1 MKSAKVVDLFSRS
14 RGKRGV
20 EELAFLPAAL
30 EIVETPPSPI
40 GRAIG
45 ATIVV
50 IFTLALAW
58 AGFGQIDIVASAQ
71 GKIVPSDRVKVIQA
85 LEIGVVRALK
95 VEDGQKV
102 KAGDVLI
109 EIDPTINEAEARQ
122 SKRDLIATQLDI
134 ARLRAALV
142 EDGDPLQA
150 FKAPPGA
157 DATQDAEQ
165 RRYLAAL
172 VGEHRAK
179 LAAID
184 RQRQQKEAEVATTAA
199 TVAKLEATLP
209 VVQERYDI
217 RKTLQK
223 AELGSKLQYL
233 ELLQALTE
241 MQQELLVQ
249 KSNLRVAQASLAV
262 FAETHAQVE
271 AEYRRMLFDELGKQV
286 QRESTLTENLVK
298 ADQRTKLQVLR
309 APVDGTVQQLA
320 VHTVGGVVSPTQELM
335 VIVPADSRLEVEAM
349 VTNRDIGFVQAGQEV
364 EVKVDT
370 FNFTKYGLIQGRVI
384 NISQDSIKR
393 QKPVDPSKDK
403 SVGASSGSSEPQGQE
418 MVYAARIALDRTQ
431 MQVEGKLVTLAPGMA
446 VTVEIKTGT
455 RTVLSYLLSP
465 VLRFKQEAMRER

>member
-157 DATQDAEQ
+157 DAAQDAEQ
-165 RRYLAAL
+165 RRYLAAQ